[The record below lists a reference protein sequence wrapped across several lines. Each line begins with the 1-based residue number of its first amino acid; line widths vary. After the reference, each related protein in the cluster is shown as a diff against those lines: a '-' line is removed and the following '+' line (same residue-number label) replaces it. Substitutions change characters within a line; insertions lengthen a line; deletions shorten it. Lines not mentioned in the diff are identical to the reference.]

1 MAEGIGN
8 IFPPK
13 GMQSFPAEGM
23 QSFPRSMI
31 VGGDDFSFNH
41 SSLEELQSVVEGK
54 DVYNDYKKLAE
65 LTNIINLEEDAVN
78 TGKKTPDDLKSLR
91 LQMDNLQDFI
101 LSKYGGRAR
110 FQTLLANAF
119 PSEVQTAVLSKVPE
133 AVLSK
138 VPEAVLSEVQ
148 TAVPSV
154 APEVVAKD
162 AGIVSLKNP
171 TNGGIGA
178 YAAEAKEGSVS
189 PVALPQA
196 PRSRLQTLA
205 PRPIRAPGGA
215 ASDLPES
222 LQRPDY
228 FAFNPSAGADFTQ
241 QLLARAAEEK
251 AGGFSNLV

>member
-1 MAEGIGN
+1 MSIGDL
-8 IFPPK
+8 FPP
-13 GMQSFPAEGM
+13 EGM
-23 QSFPRSMI
+23 QSEPSSMF
-31 VGGDDFSFNH
+31 VGGNAVPVTR
-41 SSLEELQSVVEGK
+41 SSLEELQSVVEGE

-101 LSKYGGRAR
+101 LGKYGSRAR
-110 FQTLLANAF
+110 FQTLLVNAF
-119 PSEVQTAVLSKVPE
+119 PSTAVPTAVPSEVSAAVPSK
-133 AVLSK
+133 
-138 VPEAVLSEVQ
+138 VQ

-215 ASDLPES
+215 ASDLPKA

>member
-1 MAEGIGN
+1 MAEGIEN
-8 IFPPK
+8 IFPPKRMQSFPTK
-13 GMQSFPAEGM
+13 GMQSFPTKGM

-101 LSKYGGRAR
+101 LAKYGGKAR
-110 FQTLLANAF
+110 FQTLLKNAF
-119 PSEVQTAVLSKVPE
+119 PSEVQTAVLPEVPE
-133 AVLSK
+133 
-138 VPEAVLSEVQ
+138 
-148 TAVPSV
+148 AVPSV

-215 ASDLPES
+215 ASDLPKA

-228 FAFNPSAGADFTQ
+228 FAFNPSAGADLTQ